1 LTGSS
6 GRRLLQTAAIV
17 AGLAVC
23 APLAARQRSPSESL
37 IVSALARISPSL
49 VRIHVVTY
57 GYEEGREVKREASG
71 SGTIISS
78 DGHVLTNHHV
88 AGRTRSLMCTLA
100 DREEVAADLVGTDP
114 LSDIAIIKLRPDKPR
129 TFPAAHFGDVSKLKV
144 GDPVMALGSP
154 LALSQSVTM
163 GIVSNTE
170 MIMPGLFW
178 PFNRMTLEG
187 EDVGSIVR
195 WIGHDAAIFGGNSG
209 GPLVNMSG
217 EIVGVNEISM
227 GLAGAIPSDLA
238 QEVATALMRD
248 GKVQRAWIGLD
259 VQPLLKSSAVER
271 GALVGGTVEGS
282 PAATAGFLPGDVLV
296 KLADRDVHVRFAEEL
311 PLFNQMV
318 MRLPLGKPVTAAIRR
333 GGVERT
339 LTVVPRERESVEA
352 AVEELPAL
360 GITASNL
367 TTWAAKELRRADRKG
382 VRVNGVRPGGPADE
396 AKPSLVEDDVI
407 VSFEGNAVDEV
418 RGLAQ
423 QIDRATAGTKRAVKA
438 LVTFER
444 KGERLLTVVEV
455 GRAVLEDPGLEARKA
470 WVPVNV
476 QVVTRELAEK
486 IGSPDISG
494 VRVTRV
500 LSEGTGL
507 KVGDIITAIDGTSIE
522 ASQPSDADL
531 FATMIR
537 QYRIGSRVEL
547 SIRRGTQEQKLPVTL
562 AASPRLPRE
571 MRKYEDRDF
580 EFRVRDLA
588 AADRAASDIPD
599 TQQGV
604 LVEAVRE
611 GGWAALSHIAD
622 GDIIL
627 AIDGDAVADVA
638 AVQQKMEHVARDK
651 PATVVMTVRRG
662 IRTFFVEL
670 QTGWKHPA
678 AR

>member
-1 LTGSS
+1 V
-6 GRRLLQTAAIV
+6 LQSAAIV
-17 AGLAVC
+17 GGLALC
-23 APLAARQRSPSESL
+23 APVSGQQRQPSEAL
-37 IVSALARISPSL
+37 IRDALTKISPSL

-71 SGTIISS
+71 SGTIISAE
-78 DGHVLTNHHV
+78 GHVLTNHHV

-100 DREEVAADLVGTDP
+100 DREEMAADLVGTDP
-114 LSDIAIIKLRPDKPR
+114 LSDIAIIKLRPEKPR
-129 TFPAAHFGDVSKLKV
+129 TFPVAHFGEASKLKV

-163 GIVSNTE
+163 GIVSNTA

-209 GPLVNMSG
+209 GPLVNMAG

-259 VQPLLKSSAVER
+259 VQPLLKSSAVQK

-282 PAATAGFLPGDVLV
+282 PAAAAGFMPGDVLV
-296 KLADRDVHVRFAEEL
+296 KLDGREVNVRFAEEL
-311 PLFNQMV
+311 PLFNQSV
-318 MRLPLGKPVTAAIRR
+318 MRLPLGKPMTATVRR

-339 LTVVPRERESVEA
+339 LTVVPQERESVEA
-352 AVEELPAL
+352 TVQELPGL
-360 GITASNL
+360 GVTASNL

-382 VRVNGVRPGGPADE
+382 VRVNGVRPGGPADD

-407 VSFEGNAVDEV
+407 VSIEGNAVDDV
-418 RGLAQ
+418 RALAQ
-423 QIDRATAGTKRAVKA
+423 QLDRVTGGGKGAVKA

-470 WVPVNV
+470 WVPVSV
-476 QVVTRELAEK
+476 QVLTRELAEK
-486 IGSPDISG
+486 VGVPDLSG

-500 LSEGTGL
+500 LADSGL
-507 KVGDIITAIDGTSIE
+507 KIGDIITAIDAAPVE

-537 QYRIGSRVEL
+537 QYRIGSTVEL
-547 SIRRGTQEQKLPVTL
+547 SIRRGTQEQKLAIKL

-571 MRKYEDRDF
+571 MKKYEDRDF

-588 AADRAASDIPD
+588 PADRTASDMPP
-599 TQQGV
+599 TQEGV

-611 GGWAALSHIAD
+611 GGWAALSHLAD
-622 GDIIL
+622 GDVIL
-627 AIDGDAVADVA
+627 AIDGESVADVA
-638 AVQQKMEHVARDK
+638 AVQQKMERVAREK
-651 PATVVMTVRRG
+651 PASVVMQVRRG

-678 AR
+678 DR

>member
-1 LTGSS
+1 
-6 GRRLLQTAAIV
+6 
-17 AGLAVC
+17 
-23 APLAARQRSPSESL
+23 
-37 IVSALARISPSL
+37 
-49 VRIHVVTY
+49 
-57 GYEEGREVKREASG
+57 
-71 SGTIISS
+71 
-78 DGHVLTNHHV
+78 
-88 AGRTRSLMCTLA
+88 
-100 DREEVAADLVGTDP
+100 
-114 LSDIAIIKLRPDKPR
+114 
-129 TFPAAHFGDVSKLKV
+129 
-144 GDPVMALGSP
+144 
-154 LALSQSVTM
+154 
-163 GIVSNTE
+163 
-170 MIMPGLFW
+170 
-178 PFNRMTLEG
+178 
-187 EDVGSIVR
+187 
-195 WIGHDAAIFGGNSG
+195 
-209 GPLVNMSG
+209 
-217 EIVGVNEISM
+217 
-227 GLAGAIPSDLA
+227 
-238 QEVATALMRD
+238 
-248 GKVQRAWIGLD
+248 
-259 VQPLLKSSAVER
+259 
-271 GALVGGTVEGS
+271 
-282 PAATAGFLPGDVLV
+282 
-296 KLADRDVHVRFAEEL
+296 
-311 PLFNQMV
+311 
-318 MRLPLGKPVTAAIRR
+318 
-333 GGVERT
+333 
-339 LTVVPRERESVEA
+339 
-352 AVEELPAL
+352 
-360 GITASNL
+360 
-367 TTWAAKELRRADRKG
+367 
-382 VRVNGVRPGGPADE
+382 VNGVRPGGPADE

-407 VSFEGNAVDEV
+407 VSFEGNAVDDV

-423 QIDRATAGTKRAVKA
+423 QMDRATAGTKRAVKA

-455 GRAVLEDPGLEARKA
+455 GRATLEDPGLEARKA

-588 AADRAASDIPD
+588 EADRAASDIPD

-611 GGWAALSHIAD
+611 GGWAALSHLAD